1 MFRKIW
7 LTLFLLILGFFSTF
21 TNVRAARDCTVLWP
35 SDYNTFKEYCYKI
48 TDSFLSLRN
57 RHQVDAQID
66 TYIAGRILNYAKQWL
81 NYLPEDLVN
90 KNYYTHLQTAI
101 ERGLKDPKNVANFD
115 AISKAIN
122 DFLNETKIQE
132 VNWEIEVYPE
142 SWNAPLTVTLRWNV
156 IDPTWSQLYP
166 YNYTWWI
173 LDKWGKRKNIWS
185 NNYLNYTFREEGN
198 YSIFLDV
205 TSNHRNANRNID
217 VIPFSKKVS
226 DTFARVILNPL
237 FYLKNQSYFSK
248 TNL

>member
-90 KNYYTHLQTAI
+90 KNY
-101 ERGLKDPKNVANFD
+101 
-115 AISKAIN
+115 
-122 DFLNETKIQE
+122 
-132 VNWEIEVYPE
+132 
-142 SWNAPLTVTLRWNV
+142 
-156 IDPTWSQLYP
+156 
-166 YNYTWWI
+166 
-173 LDKWGKRKNIWS
+173 
-185 NNYLNYTFREEGN
+185 
-198 YSIFLDV
+198 
-205 TSNHRNANRNID
+205 
-217 VIPFSKKVS
+217 
-226 DTFARVILNPL
+226 
-237 FYLKNQSYFSK
+237 
-248 TNL
+248 